1 MKQIISLWLVFLFSA
16 SLFACTT
23 GRHGS
28 FVEKTYIDEA
38 KYANFKLLG
47 PVTGES
53 CQTRSLYVFPKSDP
67 PSTAEALRAAKN
79 QYDSTAFLADVS
91 IEMYI
96 RWYFLYSEECTV
108 VTGVAYSAEIKAEL
122 KEK

>member
-1 MKQIISLWLVFLFSA
+1 MKQIIRICLVFLFSA
-16 SLFACTT
+16 ALFACTS

-47 PVTGES
+47 PVSGES
-53 CQTRSLYVFPKSDP
+53 CQTNTLYIFPQSDP
-67 PSTAEALRAAKN
+67 PSTAKALRAAKN
-79 QYDSTAFLADVS
+79 RYDSTAFLADVA
-91 IEMYI
+91 IETYI

-108 VTGVAYSAEIKAEL
+108 VTGVAYSAEVRVE
-122 KEK
+122 

>member
-1 MKQIISLWLVFLFSA
+1 MKQIINIGLVFLFSA
-16 SLFACTT
+16 LLFACTS

-28 FVEKTYIDEA
+28 FAEKTYIDEA

-47 PVTGES
+47 PVSGES
-53 CQTRSLYVFPKSDP
+53 CQTNTLYIFPKSDP
-67 PSTAEALRAAKN
+67 PSTTEALRAAKN
-79 QYDSTAFLADVS
+79 QYDSTAFLADVA
-91 IEMYI
+91 IETYI

-108 VTGVAYSAEIKAEL
+108 VTGVAYSAEIKGLL